1 MFEEL
6 LFYFQQIPNLD
17 GLFEDLEN
25 EVEFNRDQI
34 LTEDTTRSLEDY
46 ANAGLQ
52 DINYTSYIV
61 QTRSIIST
69 LNVSEFIEML
79 EGVRDE
85 FDAANQ
91 VSDKSLTLW
100 IFNLC

>member
-1 MFEEL
+1 M
-6 LFYFQQIPNLD
+6 
-17 GLFEDLEN
+17 FEDLEDD
-25 EVEFNRDQI
+25 VQFNRDQI

-46 ANAGLQ
+46 VDAGLQ

-69 LNVSEFIEML
+69 LNVSKLIEML
-79 EGVRDE
+79 EGVRNE
-85 FDAANQ
+85 FDVSNQ

-100 IFNLC
+100 IFNSVLSCQLHIRLYPSLFSLH